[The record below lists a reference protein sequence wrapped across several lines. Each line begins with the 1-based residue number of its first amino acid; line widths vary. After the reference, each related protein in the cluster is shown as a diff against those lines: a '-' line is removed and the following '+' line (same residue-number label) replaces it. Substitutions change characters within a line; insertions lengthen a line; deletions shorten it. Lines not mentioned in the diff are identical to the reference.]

1 MRNFRRLRSGP
12 WGQLALALGLGFV
25 AAAAFSVAIR
35 TEVLRDQYR
44 LSTLR
49 SRESQLREEVEM
61 LRVEESALSAT
72 ERLERRARALGLDYP
87 TPDRVIKVGRRIA
100 PKPAPLGSGDPR

>member
-1 MRNFRRLRSGP
+1 
-12 WGQLALALGLGFV
+12 
-25 AAAAFSVAIR
+25 
-35 TEVLRDQYR
+35 
-44 LSTLR
+44 
-49 SRESQLREEVEM
+49 M